1 MPKSREQRIVQTV
14 DELVALG
21 GWTTP
26 DRLEKLGKKAKGQ
39 IKRALTDERKKQQLM
54 QQKIDELSRQLD
66 NLGLGT
72 SAHTNL

>member
-1 MPKSREQRIVQTV
+1 MTPEQRIIKTV
-14 DELVALG
+14 NELVALG

-26 DRLEKLGKKAKGQ
+26 DRLEKLGQKAKGQ

-54 QQKIDELSRQLD
+54 QQKIDELSCQLD

-72 SAHTNL
+72 GTRSNL